1 MDRSTARFI
10 RRENVRHYRQLL
22 ETVTDEAERQRILR
36 LLDEEQKKQQ
46 AAGDPVE
53 EE

>member
-22 ETVTDEAERQRILR
+22 ETITDEAERQRILR

-53 EE
+53 ED

>member
-22 ETVTDEAERQRILR
+22 ETITDEAERQRILR

-46 AAGDPVE
+46 AAGVPVE